1 MRATR
6 GNNVEILGVEF
17 FSLCQPVKRMKRGYS
32 IQPWKSHDNSH
43 ARTALIIF
51 IDNRCR
57 RVITKRGF
65 KIDDY
70 DFRFIEHTCLLHICF
85 SQRSNDAK
93 RNRGDYTC

>member
-1 MRATR
+1 MTR
-6 GNNVEILGVEF
+6 GNNVEILRVEF
-17 FSLCQPVKRMKRGYS
+17 FPCQLVKRVKRGYS

-70 DFRFIEHTCLLHICF
+70 VPDLLHTHVYYI
-85 SQRSNDAK
+85 SSSLNVAMMLREIEEI
-93 RNRGDYTC
+93 TCVK

>member
-1 MRATR
+1 M
-6 GNNVEILGVEF
+6 
-17 FSLCQPVKRMKRGYS
+17 KRMKRGYS

-43 ARTALIIF
+43 ARTVLIIF

-70 DFRFIEHTCLLHICF
+70 VSDLLHTCLLHIWF
-85 SQRSNDAK
+85 SQRSNDSK
-93 RNRGDYTC
+93 RNR